1 MDAIRLRF
9 RSDLCLF
16 LSASLRVPVLRSL
29 RLSLTGRYRSTD
41 LHYSHSFNVTVS
53 YHISSK
59 FGSIYL
65 SISFSFASYPYA
77 LFTPAFAD
85 GAVQISLSISLH
97 YRFPRGP
104 DVAESQP
111 PPPTHNYDTPL
122 IAIPYRPP
130 LLYGLLYLLSV
141 SSFPYSTIPFARSIT
156 LALR

>member
-1 MDAIRLRF
+1 MRF

-85 GAVQISLSISLH
+85 GAVQISLSISLATFLH
-97 YRFPRGP
+97 YRFPLCGREP
-104 DVAESQP
+104 ATTTTP
-111 PPPTHNYDTPL
+111 PIQRRQTIHCL
-122 IAIPYRPP
+122 SYRPA
-130 LLYGLLYLLSV
+130 LSYGSLSV
-141 SSFPYSTIPFARSIT
+141 SSFPSSTIPFARSIK

>member
-1 MDAIRLRF
+1 MEPF
-9 RSDLCLF
+9 
-16 LSASLRVPVLRSL
+16 LRSSPWPGAEL
-29 RLSLTGRYRSTD
+29 VDISCTWHSLPNSSGTKKKNSPERGRARTMQLQARSNKEDLLRSFRLSLTGRYRSTD

-111 PPPTHNYDTPL
+111 PPPTHD
-122 IAIPYRPP
+122 
-130 LLYGLLYLLSV
+130 
-141 SSFPYSTIPFARSIT
+141 
-156 LALR
+156 

>member
-1 MDAIRLRF
+1 MKF

-85 GAVQISLSISLH
+85 GAVQISLSISLAL
-97 YRFPRGP
+97 PI
-104 DVAESQP
+104 P
-111 PPPTHNYDTPL
+111 PGARCGREPATTANTQLTTRHSLPSL
-122 IAIPYRPP
+122 IAHHCFMASCTFCP
-130 LLYGLLYLLSV
+130 LVRSHILRSRSLVLL
-141 SSFPYSTIPFARSIT
+141 R
-156 LALR
+156 